1 MTKRV
6 LPDYP
11 CPSCNGKIRNVAV
24 EEQAIKTAPRV
35 PVLITAKCEKGHQVI
50 LFVDRNLQIRE
61 AEPAAPDATQKKSAI
76 DKASNWFGHVS

>member
-1 MTKRV
+1 VTKRI

-11 CPSCNGKIRNVAV
+11 CPSCSGKIRNVAV
-24 EEQAIKTAPRV
+24 EEDAIKKAPRI
-35 PVLITAKCEKGHQVI
+35 PVLVAAKCEKGHQVI

-61 AEPAAPDATQKKSAI
+61 AEPAAADATQKKSAI